1 LLGREFGHFPLG
13 QAFARGGEAI
23 LKQRRRKTFIESDR
37 WCDLRGHGMGIGG
50 KRAGAWRLTTLRKK
64 QHHRDKDQSRSDGA

>member
-1 LLGREFGHFPLG
+1 
-13 QAFARGGEAI
+13 
-23 LKQRRRKTFIESDR
+23 
-37 WCDLRGHGMGIGG
+37 LRGHGMGIGG